1 MVCCEAEKMKGIQD
15 VYSTWTLKWGLPMP
29 LLEQVSYSG
38 DYLHVGPI
46 SHIRSVS
53 YWGTGHVCMLHHFSH
68 VWFFGCMDCSLKDSS
83 IHGILQARILEWVAV
98 PSSRGSS
105 WPRDW
110 IHVSY
115 ISCISRS
122 GSLPLAPPEKP
133 PKRGR
138 DIILNNWESCT
149 LPGSQ

>member
-1 MVCCEAEKMKGIQD
+1 MVCCGAEMKGIHD
-15 VYSTWTLKWGLPMP
+15 VYSPWTLKWGLPMP

-38 DYLHVGPI
+38 NYLHVGPI

-53 YWGTGHVCMLHHFSH
+53 CWGTGHVCMLNRFSR
-68 VWFFGCMDCSLKDSS
+68 VWFYDCMDCSLQGSS
-83 IHGILQARILEWVAV
+83 VHRILQARILEWVAV

-110 IHVSY
+110 THVSY

-122 GSLPLAPPEKP
+122 DSLPLAPPGKP
-133 PKRGR
+133 PRRGR
-138 DIILNNWESCT
+138 DIILNNWESST